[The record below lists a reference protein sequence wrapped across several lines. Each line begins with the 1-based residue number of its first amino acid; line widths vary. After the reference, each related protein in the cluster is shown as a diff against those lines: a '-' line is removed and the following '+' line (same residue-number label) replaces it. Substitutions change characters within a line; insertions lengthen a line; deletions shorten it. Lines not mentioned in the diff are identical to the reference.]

1 MKKLLF
7 LLYKITT
14 LRKNAEETV
23 YFLFGFKNNYVI
35 WNEFL
40 FNIKVRKKNCTAKKK
55 FFRNSIWK
63 KKIILARSVFFSVH
77 SFNFFFFLLLAFC
90 GESFFFLKMRNLK
103 FHRWWWLSTNAS
115 YWRNFGQFFLS
126 FSFERIKRITGFRSK
141 LNSFLFFTE
150 KNETTIIWILFHLL
164 FILLHNELKILNPW
178 KV

>member
-55 FFRNSIWK
+55 FFRNSIRNK
-63 KKIILARSVFFSVH
+63 DYFGPVSFFSVH
-77 SFNFFFFLLLAFC
+77 SFNNFFFFLLLAFC

-141 LNSFLFFTE
+141 LITTVSC
-150 KNETTIIWILFHLL
+150 ETTIIWIIFHLL
-164 FILLHNELKILNPW
+164 FFNFI
-178 KV
+178 